1 MNLCVCLFLSSLSL
15 APNRPA
21 LAVINIKVNFM
32 FLARLHY
39 LCIVFH
45 ARDVERDAGMARFR
59 SGGLWWHEMFYGC
72 VSLVKRGV

>member
-45 ARDVERDAGMARFR
+45 ARDVERDAGWRGFGQENC
-59 SGGLWWHEMFYGC
+59 GGMKYFM
-72 VSLVKRGV
+72 GVFLL